1 MITTNFLLRLAI
13 ASLAILGVHH
23 ATADKNQLLGFLNQY
38 YFYPTQDID
47 GKKVPR
53 LWAKP
58 LFSCIACMASVWGTL
73 LYWGL
78 LGGNNWREWV
88 LFVLAL
94 SGLNALLR
102 IAIDYAHTQTQ
113 IISGTVEQLN
123 EAANSLDQKL
133 QLANVDNADKS
144 QQIDRYLE
152 TITDLRTQ
160 NENLALKLQQST
172 NVLT

>member
-38 YFYPTQDID
+38 YFYPTSDID

-58 LFSCIACMASVWGTL
+58 LFSCIACMASLWGTL
-73 LYWGL
+73 FYWGL
-78 LGGNNWREWV
+78 LGGNNWREWA

-94 SGLNALLR
+94 SGLNTLLR
-102 IAIDYAHTQTQ
+102 LAIDYVHTQVQ
-113 IISGTVEQLN
+113 IINGTVEQLN
-123 EAANSLDQKL
+123 EATHSLGE
-133 QLANVDNADKS
+133 QLHLADADNADKS

-152 TITDLRTQ
+152 TINKLRTE
-160 NENLALKLQQST
+160 NENLALKLKQST

>member
-38 YFYPTQDID
+38 YFYPTPDID

-58 LFSCIACMASVWGTL
+58 LFSCIACMASLWGTL
-73 LYWGL
+73 FYWGL
-78 LGGNNWREWV
+78 LGGNNWREWA

-94 SGLNALLR
+94 SGLNNLLR
-102 IAIDYAHTQTQ
+102 LAIDYVHTQVQ
-113 IISGTVEQLN
+113 IINGTLEQLN
-123 EAANSLDQKL
+123 EANICLQARLD
-133 QLANVDNADKS
+133 LADADNADKS

-152 TITDLRTQ
+152 TITALRAQ
-160 NENLALKLQQST
+160 NENLALKLEEST